1 MYLPCP
7 GSQEAVVIS
16 VSDAQLEAPTA
27 PVTVT

>member
-7 GSQEAVVIS
+7 GSQKAVVIS
-16 VSDAQLEAPTA
+16 ASDAQLEAPTA